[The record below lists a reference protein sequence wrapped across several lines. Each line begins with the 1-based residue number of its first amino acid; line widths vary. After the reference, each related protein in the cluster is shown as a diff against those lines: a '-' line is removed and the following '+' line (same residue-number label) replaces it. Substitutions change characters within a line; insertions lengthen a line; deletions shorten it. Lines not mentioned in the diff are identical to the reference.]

1 MSTSPAYRECFLYV
15 DAAGVEQLTAELAT
29 RLGPPER
36 FDRFTVGDI
45 EVDVVENGM
54 RLPDRPDTFVDWP
67 AKVEVY
73 AESTPDADVAR
84 FVGDLMEFLRSRGHR
99 VVASCDF
106 EDELPQQDLV

>member
-1 MSTSPAYRECFLYV
+1 MTWDGTV
-15 DAAGVEQLTAELAT
+15 GTAAAAHLFINGVEQLTAELAT

-54 RLPDRPDTFVDWP
+54 RLPDRPDTFIDWP

-84 FVGDLMEFLRSRGHR
+84 FDLEHLHDFYFVGVR
-99 VVASCDF
+99 V
-106 EDELPQQDLV
+106 ELVRARQ